1 VALDG
6 LQWLLESKWIT
17 GLVLKCCWSD
27 LGCAGV
33 ALDWCWSAIGAI
45 GGLLEWTGVGVIGG
59 GGGHWHSTEWAT
71 MATGVK
77 TVHWISGGVTLDR
90 SAASSVTS

>member
-1 VALDG
+1 VGWSSTDSHLESRVHWSGAGVPLEHWGYAGVAMYG

-45 GGLLEWTGVGVIGG
+45 GDVLE
-59 GGGHWHSTEWAT
+59 
-71 MATGVK
+71 
-77 TVHWISGGVTLDR
+77 
-90 SAASSVTS
+90 